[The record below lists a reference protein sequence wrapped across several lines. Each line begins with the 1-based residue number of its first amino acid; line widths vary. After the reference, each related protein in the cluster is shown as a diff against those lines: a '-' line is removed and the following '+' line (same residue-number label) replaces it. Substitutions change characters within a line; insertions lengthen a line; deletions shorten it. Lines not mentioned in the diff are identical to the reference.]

1 MHSSS
6 PQQPASQP
14 ETQELSLHERQ
25 RQEVLQSLAGAGQ
38 RPVAELA
45 DMSEAERC
53 RWLFWNL
60 HENLDELR
68 LMEPILSARV
78 TGAQFTVV
86 DGSRLLGNGDMEK
99 RLDLSCRWSLA
110 LSYSGYEDE
119 ILHAVGDGWINL
131 VIAHQAPAYLTLR
144 EGQKA
149 YLDTDHSTYPNQIYL
164 EGWITP
170 GVWQEIGSYMSN
182 PNPTCRTDVVLTDNV
197 LFPVKKTFDFVQ
209 GPPASIGVVTMEFR
223 AFSHPIERRSSRRTQ
238 TGPRS

>member
-99 RLDLSCRWSLA
+99 RLVAGHWPCR
-110 LSYSGYEDE
+110 
-119 ILHAVGDGWINL
+119 I
-131 VIAHQAPAYLTLR
+131 P
-144 EGQKA
+144 
-149 YLDTDHSTYPNQIYL
+149 DTRTKSSMQW
-164 EGWITP
+164 GMA
-170 GVWQEIGSYMSN
+170 GS
-182 PNPTCRTDVVLTDNV
+182 
-197 LFPVKKTFDFVQ
+197 
-209 GPPASIGVVTMEFR
+209 IW
-223 AFSHPIERRSSRRTQ
+223 
-238 TGPRS
+238 

>member
-144 EGQKA
+144 EGQ
-149 YLDTDHSTYPNQIYL
+149 
-164 EGWITP
+164 
-170 GVWQEIGSYMSN
+170 
-182 PNPTCRTDVVLTDNV
+182 
-197 LFPVKKTFDFVQ
+197 
-209 GPPASIGVVTMEFR
+209 
-223 AFSHPIERRSSRRTQ
+223 
-238 TGPRS
+238 